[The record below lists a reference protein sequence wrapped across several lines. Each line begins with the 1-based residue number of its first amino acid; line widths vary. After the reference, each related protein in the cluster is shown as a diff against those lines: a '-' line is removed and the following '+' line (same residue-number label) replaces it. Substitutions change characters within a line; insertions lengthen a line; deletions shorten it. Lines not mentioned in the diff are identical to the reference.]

1 MALKD
6 ESCTA
11 CGADAAQVS
20 ESEQQTLLAQLPQW
34 QLVNEEG
41 EPRLLRAFEF
51 PDFKAALDFTNR
63 VGELAEQHDHHPQ
76 LTTEYGKVRV
86 RWWTHSIG
94 GLHRNDFVL
103 AAQTDGL
110 LEGE

>member
-51 PDFKAALDFTNR
+51 PDFRFHEKIKSYIVKNIRHLKK
-63 VGELAEQHDHHPQ
+63 L
-76 LTTEYGKVRV
+76 Y
-86 RWWTHSIG
+86 I
-94 GLHRNDFVL
+94 
-103 AAQTDGL
+103 
-110 LEGE
+110 